1 MPRYRLNYC
10 EVLEFEGQ
18 TAGEVVPFIAVS
30 HMMGGESELKFVRR
44 LAIEMCEYNGKNYC
58 YSNRHRLARRSGLRD
73 RLSGIGISLMLF

>member
-44 LAIEMCEYNGKNYC
+44 LAIEMCEWNGKNYYYC
-58 YSNRHRLARRSGLRD
+58 TRKTYANSMMKNGLLECVD
-73 RLSGIGISLMLF
+73 